1 MNFVSRVFGDEN
13 LNENLKFIADN
24 IGMRSNE
31 TPKET
36 IRRYFLNDFFNYHVS
51 LYSTGDEKL
60 LYIGYLHLV
69 SRRRSIA

>member
-36 IRRYFLNDFFNYHVS
+36 IRRYFLNDF
-51 LYSTGDEKL
+51 
-60 LYIGYLHLV
+60 
-69 SRRRSIA
+69 SIIM